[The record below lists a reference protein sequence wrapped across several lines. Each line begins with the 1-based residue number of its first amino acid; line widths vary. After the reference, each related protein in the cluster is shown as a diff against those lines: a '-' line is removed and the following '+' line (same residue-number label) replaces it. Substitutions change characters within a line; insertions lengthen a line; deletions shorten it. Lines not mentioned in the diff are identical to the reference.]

1 MEKRLLYKRKFQYL
15 NTVLQLK
22 AEFTIIQFRHF
33 SGKKDYCSHM
43 IDEKGSWQFVVF
55 HFDYIIEIK
64 AMIGKALII
73 KGQNLIWQILIL
85 NTTFDFVS
93 WLS

>member
-1 MEKRLLYKRKFQYL
+1 M
-15 NTVLQLK
+15 QLK
-22 AEFTIIQFRHF
+22 TEFTIIQFKYF

-43 IDEKGSWQFVVF
+43 IDEKGSLQFVVF

-64 AMIGKALII
+64 VMIGKALII
-73 KGQNLIWQILIL
+73 KGQNLILQILIL

-93 WLS
+93 LLS

>member
-1 MEKRLLYKRKFQYL
+1 
-15 NTVLQLK
+15 
-22 AEFTIIQFRHF
+22 
-33 SGKKDYCSHM
+33 M
-43 IDEKGSWQFVVF
+43 IDEKGSLQFVVF

-85 NTTFDFVS
+85 NTTFDFVLL
-93 WLS
+93 LS